1 MKRTTK
7 RTFAL
12 LSVLALVLVA
22 CDMDGAEDVADVD
35 DPVDDAVEDEADVA
49 EPDEDEISVAFVPQ
63 VAGIPY
69 YDGMRDGGERA
80 AEELGFEYVQE
91 GPAEAQSPEQLRI
104 LESLVA
110 RGFDAISVSP
120 VDSTSV
126 VPVIDDAVADGLPFI
141 TSDADAPD
149 SNRVVYAAQST
160 NQELGEAVM
169 DDLARQIDESG
180 QIAIVSGDPDTQ
192 TFIEWID
199 AITTRLDEAYPDIEL
214 VDDVR
219 HTVDSED
226 ALNEAEDLMTAYPDL
241 EGIIA
246 VPSTAIPGVGQAI
259 QNAGRAGEIAMIGYG
274 SPQTAGPF
282 LEAGVME
289 TTVLWDV
296 EALGYLNAWA
306 MYTLAEAGTT
316 DPDEVF
322 EEVNDVPGLEDP
334 IEYDADEGI
343 LILGD
348 PMIFD
353 VDNYDQYDF

>member
-1 MKRTTK
+1 VRIMRLTM
-7 RTFAL
+7 L
-12 LSVLALVLVA
+12 LLALSLLVVA
-22 CDMDGAEDVADVD
+22 CDTEGAEEVADPDDVVDGDPGDDVDADVD
-35 DPVDDAVEDEADVA
+35 ADVD
-49 EPDEDEISVAFVPQ
+49 EPDADVISVAFVPQ

-69 YDGMRDGGERA
+69 YDGMADGGERA

-104 LESLVA
+104 MEALVS

-120 VDSTSV
+120 VDPASIA
-126 VPVIDDAVADGLPFI
+126 PVIDDGVAQGIPMI

-149 SNRVVYAAQST
+149 SDRIVYAAQAT
-160 NQELGEAVM
+160 NEDLGAVLV

-180 QIAIVSGDPDTQ
+180 EIAIVSGDPDTQ
-192 TFIEWID
+192 TFVEWIAAMED
-199 AITTRLDEAYPDIEL
+199 RLEEYPDIEV

-226 ALNEAEDLMTAYPDL
+226 ALNEAEDLMTAFPDL
-241 EGIIA
+241 EGIVA
-246 VPSTAIPGVGQAI
+246 VPSTAVPGVGQAVR
-259 QNAGRAGEIAMIGYG
+259 NADRAEEIAVIGYG
-274 SPQTAGPF
+274 SPQTAAEY

-306 MYTLAEAGTT
+306 MYTLASGE
-316 DPDEVF
+316 EF
-322 EEVNDVPGLEDP
+322 EEINDVPGLDEP
-334 IEYDADEGI
+334 VEYDAEEGV
-343 LILGD
+343 LILGE
-348 PMIFD
+348 PMLFD